1 MQPLLSP
8 EKALT
13 VTPEDR
19 RRLKAFLNPRWGTD
33 NAGTTTTPFLF
44 VKAQAP
50 SSGRGSVMIR
60 SVICVYNRDDRSRE
74 ATGGSHDS
82 LHAAL
87 LHSLKVLIPDK
98 GEGMKGR
105 PEDTVRAAAVAY
117 LEGRVACGLC
127 FWMLLWW
134 VSCA

>member
-44 VKAQAP
+44 VRAQAP

-60 SVICVYNRDDRSRE
+60 SVILVSRE
-74 ATGGSHDS
+74 ATHKSSREETGGSHDS

-87 LHSLKVLIPDK
+87 LHSLKVLI
-98 GEGMKGR
+98 
-105 PEDTVRAAAVAY
+105 
-117 LEGRVACGLC
+117 C
-127 FWMLLWW
+127 
-134 VSCA
+134 S